1 MKNLRKDPF
10 LKQAESFIETG
21 RLIQKNP
28 EKYLGIDQF
37 NDGSKLAH
45 PDRSALVK
53 NLMAAPLFVDS
64 PIREIADYL
73 KMTAAE
79 QDFYLWHLRTSTEYS
94 FSPSIKTIIKKSDQA
109 ASGTFM
115 GNSMSYMLSL
125 RNACYKIPVFQI
137 EDRLLGLLDQ
147 SDIGDDLTVSF
158 LENAP
163 FGMFYVEM
171 GASRMLD
178 YEVFNTQTGMHKLE
192 GFYVL
197 RSDVPPNPNTGSTIT
212 FVFVGEPK
220 ENILDDATQ
229 MIMLET
235 GEGFSN
241 KTLNESIDLALDKCT
256 EVPSR
261 VVTNRVLF
269 DSTRPL
275 LQKLMSLAAKC
286 VLYLNHGK
294 YEQVPVNERT
304 AHLKAVAAITNP
316 SKKEKAI
323 RAGYRLADRIVIRH
337 QEYPEGTPSASDLT
351 ANGGISAHWRRG
363 HFRNQ
368 RYGEKLGLVKP
379 VWIAPTLVG
388 REKAMD
394 DSKPVLPKNYV
405 IKGPGI

>member
-1 MKNLRKDPF
+1 MKTLRKDPF
-10 LKQAESFIETG
+10 LKEAESFIEIG

-37 NDGSKLAH
+37 KDGSRLPH
-45 PDRSALVK
+45 PDRSALVR
-53 NLMAAPLFVDS
+53 NLMAAPLFIDS
-64 PIREIADYL
+64 SAKEISDFL
-73 KMTAAE
+73 RMTASE
-79 QDFYLWHLRTSTEYS
+79 QDFYLWHLKTSTDYS
-94 FSPSIKTIIKKSDQA
+94 FSPSIAKVIRKSDQA

-115 GNSMSYMLSL
+115 GNSMSYMLSFKS
-125 RNACYKIPVFQI
+125 ACTKVPVFQI
-137 EDRLLGLLDQ
+137 EDRLLSLLDQ

-158 LENAP
+158 LENLP
-163 FGMFYVEM
+163 FGMLYVEM
-171 GASRMLD
+171 GAERALE
-178 YEVFNTQTGMHKLE
+178 YEVFNTETGMHRLE

-197 RSDVPPNPNTGSTIT
+197 KSDIPPNPNTGSTIT

-220 ENILDDATQ
+220 ANILDDATQ

-235 GEGFSN
+235 GDGFSD

-269 DSTRPL
+269 DHTRPL

-294 YEQVPVNERT
+294 YEQVPVNDRT
-304 AHLKAVAAITNP
+304 AHLKSVAAITNP
-316 SKKEKAI
+316 SKREKAI
-323 RAGYRLADRIVIRH
+323 RSGYKLSDRIVIRH
-337 QEYPEGTPSASDLT
+337 QDYPEGTPSSSDLT
-351 ANGGISAHWRRG
+351 ANGGVSAHWRRG

-388 REKAMD
+388 REKVAD
-394 DSKPVLPKNYV
+394 VERIVAPKNYV